1 MEEDEEEKEDEE
13 GLPRDRRCGTQGYAM
28 IVVPAWL
35 RRCLTPDVPEGDM
48 IAASR
53 VFSLLVHV
61 HLFIK
66 RQHKSTTQAQQV
78 ARKLKRETAK
88 AQMLQRAAEQDSKA
102 KEVRVCSC
110 AEGPLTVMFRCT
122 SNP

>member
-1 MEEDEEEKEDEE
+1 
-13 GLPRDRRCGTQGYAM
+13 
-28 IVVPAWL
+28 
-35 RRCLTPDVPEGDM
+35 M
-48 IAASR
+48 IAVSR

-61 HLFIK
+61 HLFIAHH
-66 RQHKSTTQAQQV
+66 HKSTTQAQQA
-78 ARKLKRETAK
+78 ARKLKRDTTK

>member
-1 MEEDEEEKEDEE
+1 MEQDEDEKE
-13 GLPRDRRCGTQGYAM
+13 GTQGYAM
-28 IVVPAWL
+28 IVVPTWL

-48 IAASR
+48 IAVSR

-61 HLFIK
+61 HLFIAHH
-66 RQHKSTTQAQQV
+66 HKSTTQAQQA
-78 ARKLKRETAK
+78 ARKLKRDTTK